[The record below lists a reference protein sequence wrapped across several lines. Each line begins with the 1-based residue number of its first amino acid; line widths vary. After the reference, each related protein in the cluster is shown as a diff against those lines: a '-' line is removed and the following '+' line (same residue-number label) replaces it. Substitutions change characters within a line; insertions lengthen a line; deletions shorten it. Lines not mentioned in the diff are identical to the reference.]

1 MMRIFYDHQ
10 VTSLQ
15 DAGGVSRYHFELV
28 RELSRRQDVKIE
40 YLLGRNASILPF
52 ADLASACVRISS
64 TPTRLKP
71 GNLRYGW
78 NALLTNVSAPLRGR
92 FDIYHSTYQRWE
104 PGVRCRAL
112 IATHHDS
119 TPERFPQLFPD
130 AAAIIERKRRLYE
143 RADAILC
150 VSRASRADLL
160 RFYALDERKT
170 TVVYHGF
177 RALHSPGA
185 DIGNWKRKS
194 YILYVGSR
202 TAYKNFHALL
212 RAFAASTIPGS
223 MELVVVGGGP
233 WQSTEIEALQTHH
246 LEGRVTLV
254 PKATETE
261 LAAIYS
267 NAALL
272 VYPSLYEG
280 FGFPPLEAMSVDC
293 PVLVSRTSSLP
304 EVCGEAAFY
313 FDPTEPQNLAEQ
325 LSKLLSDHTLRRSK
339 LTLGRAQVERYTW
352 NSACDA
358 TFEVYRRC
366 LEGIA
371 L

>member
-28 RELSRRQDVKIE
+28 RELSRRQDVTIE

-52 ADLASACVRISS
+52 TDLASASVRIFS
-64 TPTRLKP
+64 TPTRLQP
-71 GNLRYGW
+71 GNVRYGW
-78 NALLTNVSAPLRGR
+78 NALLTNLSAPLRGR

-150 VSRASRADLL
+150 VSQASKADLV
-160 RFYALDERKT
+160 RFYSLDERKAA
-170 TVVYHGF
+170 VVYHGF
-177 RALHSPGA
+177 RPLHSPGA
-185 DIGNWKRKS
+185 DAGHWEGKP

-202 TAYKNFHALL
+202 TGYKNFNALL
-212 RAFAASTIPGS
+212 SAFAAEAIPKS

-233 WQSTEIEALQTHH
+233 WQPAEIGALQALK

-304 EVCGEAAFY
+304 EVCGDAAFY
-313 FDPTEPQNLAEQ
+313 FDPTAPRDLVKRLAELVGDQ
-325 LSKLLSDHTLRRSK
+325 PLRRSK
-339 LTLGRAQVERYTW
+339 LALGRAQVQRYTW
-352 NSACDA
+352 NSAADA

-366 LEGIA
+366 LEGIP